1 MITGMTQKLTQGQ
14 QKSEPVVE
22 PQQVVYIGRKPL
34 VSYVYAAAIALREGG
49 GLVILKARG
58 LNISKAVT
66 VAEVLRRR
74 FIPEMVVERIE
85 IGTQEVETRNGK
97 RPRSTMEITISL
109 PKKK

>member
-1 MITGMTQKLTQGQ
+1 MTQKLRKGVEKPGQ
-14 QKSEPVVE
+14 VVE
-22 PQQVVYIGRKPL
+22 QHGVVYVGRKPL
-34 VSYVYAAAIALREGG
+34 MSYVYAAAIFLREGG

-58 LNISKAVT
+58 LNISKAVA